1 MSAGNYDLFLYR
13 YDTELSSFPDTATAI
28 DYGISQSSLSVPPN
42 SSTVSVAVGDDVGAY
57 VGERVGVGVGGGVG
71 GALSSVGI
79 QLMPQADMHDTACCM
94 HGEACGEVSNHS
106 LHASLGPC
114 C

>member
-1 MSAGNYDLFLYR
+1 MPVVLQYCDSVQHP
-13 YDTELSSFPDTATAI
+13 FPHGLVQGAD
-28 DYGISQSSLSVPPN
+28 
-42 SSTVSVAVGDDVGAY
+42 VAVVAGVGADVGK
-57 VGERVGVGVGGGVG
+57 RVGVGVGGGVG